1 MKKGSKPGIL
11 IILLLLVMAALTVL
25 SYVGIKKKCEELTKD
40 KVLASEDLDNAKNR
54 RISLVAQL
62 QMLTSEERIS
72 GIAINELGMKKRT
85 EPVIEFKADNDKI
98 ERISRILKE
107 KYD

>member
-1 MKKGSKPGIL
+1 MKKGSKPGII
-11 IILLLLVMAALTVL
+11 IILLLLIMAALTVL
-25 SYVGIKKKCEELTKD
+25 SYVAIKKKCEVLTKD
-40 KVLASEDLDNAKNR
+40 KVLAVEDLGLAKNR

-62 QMLTSEERIS
+62 QMLTSEERIT
-72 GIAINELGMKKRT
+72 GIAVNELGMIKRT

-98 ERISRILKE
+98 ERISRVLKE

>member
-1 MKKGSKPGIL
+1 MKKGSKPGII
-11 IILLLLVMAALTVL
+11 IILLLLIMAALTML
-25 SYVGIKKKCEELTKD
+25 SYVGIKKKCEEFTRD
-40 KVLASEDLDNAKNR
+40 RELAKNDLDAAKNR
-54 RISLVAQL
+54 RISLVAEL
-62 QMLTSEERIS
+62 QMLTSEERIA

-85 EPVIEFKADNDKI
+85 EPVIEFKADIEKI